1 MGHMKARWTMKCACG
16 CSEPIY
22 VGSEFS
28 SRASRVY
35 KKAHL
40 DRMKRLGKF

>member
-1 MGHMKARWTMKCACG
+1 MRCACG

-28 SRASRVY
+28 SRAGKVY
-35 KKAHL
+35 KKAHM
-40 DRMKRLGKF
+40 DRMKRRQTF